1 MFDIT
6 EIKVKAGRGGDGA
19 ITFRREK
26 FVPFGGPDGGDG
38 GKGGDIIF
46 QADPAVMNLW
56 GFKKKQLYK
65 GDNGGAGAA
74 QKKHGRN
81 GDPLILKVPEGT
93 IVYEKNDEG
102 LDSLLGDLE
111 KEGDQVVVAHGGRGG
126 LGNVHFASST
136 NQTPRLAQ
144 SGEMGEE
151 KVVALELKLIAD
163 VGIIGYPNVGKSSLL
178 ALATAA
184 KPQIADYPFT
194 TREPIVGVVGVQYEN
209 FVLAEIPGLIDGAHL
224 GRGLGHD
231 FLRHSMRTRILI
243 HLVDGTAESPL
254 DNMINVN
261 NELAL
266 FDTQLALKPQIVVIN
281 KIDVPEVQERKNE
294 IKKAFREAGI
304 DVHFIS
310 AMTGEGI
317 PGLMKTINALLKESK
332 AQTPE
337 PAPRIFRPL
346 PRHKTVAISREGD
359 VFVISEPELER
370 IVSRVDMSD
379 PTIQGQILGQMTRL
393 HVDKALEKAG
403 IQRGNVIRCGN
414 SEWEW

>member
-6 EIKVKAGRGGDGA
+6 EIRVKAGRGGDGA

-38 GKGGDIIF
+38 GKGGDVII
-46 QADPAVMNLW
+46 QADPSVMNLW

-65 GDNGGAGAA
+65 GDNAGAGAA

-93 IVYEKNDEG
+93 VVYEKNKDG
-102 LDSLLGDLE
+102 LDDLLGDLE
-111 KEGDQVVVAHGGRGG
+111 HAGDQVVVAKGGRGG

-144 SGEMGEE
+144 SGEAGEE
-151 KVVALELKLIAD
+151 KVIALELKLIAD

-178 ALATAA
+178 SLATAA

-194 TREPIVGVVGVQYEN
+194 TKEPIVGVVGVEFEN
-209 FVLAEIPGLIDGAHL
+209 FVLAEIPGLIDGAHR

-243 HLVDGTAESPL
+243 HLIDGTAESPL
-254 DNMINVN
+254 DNMIKVN
-261 NELAL
+261 NELSL
-266 FDTQLALKPQIVVIN
+266 FDSSLARKPQIVVIN
-281 KIDVPEVQERKNE
+281 KVDLPAVRDKKKE
-294 IKKAFREAGI
+294 IAKTFREAGI

-310 AMTGEGI
+310 AVTGEGI
-317 PGLMKTINALLKESK
+317 AALMQTINNMLKASEILNRE
-332 AQTPE
+332 PE
-337 PAPRIFRPL
+337 PKVFRPL
-346 PRHKTVAISREGD
+346 PRHKQVAISRDGD
-359 VFVISEPELER
+359 VFVVSEPELER
-370 IVSRVDMSD
+370 IVSRVDMTDS
-379 PTIQGQILGQMTRL
+379 TIQGQVLGQMTRL

-403 IQRGNVIRCGN
+403 IKRGNVIRCGAA
-414 SEWEW
+414 EWEW

>member
-6 EIKVKAGRGGDGA
+6 EVKVKAGRGGDGA

-38 GKGGDIIF
+38 GKGGDVVIE
-46 QADPAVMNLW
+46 ADPSVMNLW

-93 IVYEKNDEG
+93 VVYEKNKDG
-102 LDSLLGDLE
+102 LDELLDDLE
-111 KEGDQVVVAHGGRGG
+111 NAGDRVIVAHGGRGG

-144 SGEMGEE
+144 SGETGEE
-151 KVVALELKLIAD
+151 KVIALELKLIAD

-194 TREPIVGVVGVQYEN
+194 TKEPIVGVVGVEFEN

-243 HLVDGTAESPL
+243 HLIDGTAESPL
-254 DNMINVN
+254 DNMIKVN
-261 NELAL
+261 NELSL
-266 FDTQLALKPQIVVIN
+266 FDSSLARKPQIVAIN
-281 KIDVPEVQERKNE
+281 KIDLPAVRDRKRE
-294 IKKAFREAGI
+294 IQKTFHEAGI
-304 DVHFIS
+304 DV
-310 AMTGEGI
+310 G
-317 PGLMKTINALLKESK
+317 
-332 AQTPE
+332 
-337 PAPRIFRPL
+337 
-346 PRHKTVAISREGD
+346 
-359 VFVISEPELER
+359 
-370 IVSRVDMSD
+370 
-379 PTIQGQILGQMTRL
+379 
-393 HVDKALEKAG
+393 
-403 IQRGNVIRCGN
+403 
-414 SEWEW
+414 

>member
-38 GKGGDIIF
+38 GKGGDVII

-93 IVYEKNDEG
+93 VVYEKSDDG

-111 KEGDQVVVAHGGRGG
+111 KDGDQVVVAHGGRGG

-184 KPQIADYPFT
+184 NYPFT
-194 TREPIVGVVGVQYEN
+194 TREPIVGVVGVEYEN

-254 DNMINVN
+254 DNMIKVN

-266 FDTQLALKPQIVVIN
+266 FDTQLARKPQIVVIN
-281 KIDVPEVQERKNE
+281 KIDLPEVQERKSE
-294 IKKAFREAGI
+294 IKKAFREADI

-310 AMTGEGI
+310 AVTGEGI
-317 PGLMKTINALLKESK
+317 PGLMKTINTLLKESK
-332 AQTPE
+332 AQAPE

-346 PRHKTVAISREGD
+346 PRHKTVSISREGD

-379 PTIQGQILGQMTRL
+379 STIQGQILGQMTRL
-393 HVDKALEKAG
+393 HIDKALEKAG

>member
-1 MFDIT
+1 
-6 EIKVKAGRGGDGA
+6 
-19 ITFRREK
+19 
-26 FVPFGGPDGGDG
+26 
-38 GKGGDIIF
+38 
-46 QADPAVMNLW
+46 
-56 GFKKKQLYK
+56 
-65 GDNGGAGAA
+65 
-74 QKKHGRN
+74 
-81 GDPLILKVPEGT
+81 
-93 IVYEKNDEG
+93 
-102 LDSLLGDLE
+102 
-111 KEGDQVVVAHGGRGG
+111 
-126 LGNVHFASST
+126 
-136 NQTPRLAQ
+136 
-144 SGEMGEE
+144 
-151 KVVALELKLIAD
+151 
-163 VGIIGYPNVGKSSLL
+163 
-178 ALATAA
+178 
-184 KPQIADYPFT
+184 
-194 TREPIVGVVGVQYEN
+194 
-209 FVLAEIPGLIDGAHL
+209 
-224 GRGLGHD
+224 
-231 FLRHSMRTRILI
+231 MRTRILI

>member
-38 GKGGDIIF
+38 GKGGDVII

-93 IVYEKNDEG
+93 VVYEKSDDG

-111 KEGDQVVVAHGGRGG
+111 KDGDQVVVAHGGRGG

-194 TREPIVGVVGVQYEN
+194 TREPIVGVVGVEYEN

-254 DNMINVN
+254 DNMIKVN

-266 FDTQLALKPQIVVIN
+266 FDTQLTRKPQIVVIN
-281 KIDVPEVQERKNE
+281 KIDLPEVQERKSE
-294 IKKAFREAGI
+294 IKKAFREADI

-310 AMTGEGI
+310 AVTGEGI
-317 PGLMKTINALLKESK
+317 PGLMKTINTLLKESK
-332 AQTPE
+332 AQAPE

-346 PRHKTVAISREGD
+346 PRHKTVSISREGD

-379 PTIQGQILGQMTRL
+379 STIQGQILGQMTRL
-393 HVDKALEKAG
+393 HIDKALEKAG
-403 IQRGNVIRCGN
+403 IQRGTVIRCGN

>member
-6 EIKVKAGRGGDGA
+6 EIKVLAGRGGDGA

-38 GKGGDIIF
+38 GKGGDIII

-93 IVYEKNDEG
+93 IVYEKNSSGTDE
-102 LDSLLGDLE
+102 LLGDLE
-111 KEGDQVVVAHGGRGG
+111 KEGDQVIAAHGGRGG

-144 SGEMGEE
+144 SGENGQE
-151 KVVALELKLIAD
+151 KILALELKLIAD

-178 ALATAA
+178 SLATAA
-184 KPQIADYPFT
+184 KPEIANYPFT
-194 TREPIVGVVGVQYEN
+194 TREPIVGVVGVRYEN

-231 FLRHSMRTRILI
+231 FLRHSMRTRLLI
-243 HLVDGTAESPL
+243 HLIDGTAESPL
-254 DNMINVN
+254 DNMIKVN
-261 NELAL
+261 NELSL
-266 FDTQLALKPQIVVIN
+266 FDSQLARKPQIVVIN
-281 KIDVPEVQERKNE
+281 KIDLPEIQDKKKE
-294 IKKAFREAGI
+294 IKKSFREADI

-310 AMTGEGI
+310 ALSGEGI
-317 PGLMKTINALLKESK
+317 PELMKTVNDLLKASEILN
-332 AQTPE
+332 QE
-337 PAPRIFRPL
+337 PAPRVFHPL
-346 PRHKTVAISREGD
+346 PRHKQVTITREDD
-359 VFVISEPELER
+359 VFVVSEPELER

-379 PTIQGQILGQMTRL
+379 PTIQGQVLGQMVRL
-393 HVDKALEKAG
+393 HVDKALENAG
-403 IQRGNVIRCGN
+403 IKRGNVIRCGA

>member
-6 EIKVKAGRGGDGA
+6 EIKVKAGRGGDGG

-194 TREPIVGVVGVQYEN
+194 TREPIVGVVGVEYEN

>member
-6 EIKVKAGRGGDGA
+6 EIKVLAGRGGDGA

-38 GKGGDIIF
+38 GKGGDIIM
-46 QADPAVMNLW
+46 QADPSVMNLW
-56 GFKKKQLYK
+56 GFKKKRLYK
-65 GDNGGAGAA
+65 GDNAGAGAA

-81 GDPLILKVPEGT
+81 GDPLVLKVPEGT
-93 IVYEKNDEG
+93 VVYEKNKDG
-102 LDSLLGDLE
+102 LDDLLGDLASA
-111 KEGDQVVVAHGGRGG
+111 GDRVIVAHGGRGG

-144 SGEMGEE
+144 SGEVGEE
-151 KVVALELKLIAD
+151 KVIPLELKLIAD

-194 TREPIVGVVGVQYEN
+194 TREPIVGVVGIEFEN

-231 FLRHSMRTRILI
+231 FLRHSMRTRVLLHLI
-243 HLVDGTAESPL
+243 DGTAESPL
-254 DNMINVN
+254 DNMIKVN
-261 NELAL
+261 NELSL
-266 FDTQLALKPQIVVIN
+266 FDSSLARKPQIVAIN
-281 KIDVPEVQERKNE
+281 KIDLPVVREKKKE
-294 IKKAFREAGI
+294 IQKTFREAAI

-310 AMTGEGI
+310 AVTGEGI
-317 PGLMKTINALLKESK
+317 SELMQTVNNLLKESEILDRE
-332 AQTPE
+332 PE
-337 PAPRIFRPL
+337 PKVFRPL
-346 PRHKTVAISREGD
+346 PRHKQVSISKDGD
-359 VFVISEPELER
+359 VFVVSEPELER
-370 IVSRVDMSD
+370 IVSRVDMTD
-379 PTIQGQILGQMTRL
+379 PTIQGQVLGQMTRL

-403 IQRGNVIRCGN
+403 IKRGDVIRCGAA
-414 SEWEW
+414 EWEW

>member
-6 EIKVKAGRGGDGA
+6 EIKVLAGRGGDGA

-38 GKGGDIIF
+38 GKGGDVIIE
-46 QADPAVMNLW
+46 ADPSVMNLW

-65 GDNGGAGAA
+65 GDNAGAGAA

-93 IVYEKNDEG
+93 VVYAKDKDG
-102 LDSLLGDLE
+102 LDDLLGDLE
-111 KEGDQVVVAHGGRGG
+111 NAGDQVIVARGGRGG

-144 SGEMGEE
+144 SGEAGEE
-151 KVVALELKLIAD
+151 KVIALELKLIAD

-178 ALATAA
+178 SLATAA

-194 TREPIVGVVGVQYEN
+194 TREPIVGVVGVEFEN

-243 HLVDGTAESPL
+243 HLIDGTAESPL
-254 DNMINVN
+254 DNMIKVN
-261 NELAL
+261 NELSL
-266 FDTQLALKPQIVVIN
+266 FDSSLARKPQIVVIN
-281 KIDVPEVQERKNE
+281 KIDLPAVQDKKKE
-294 IKKAFREAGI
+294 IKKAFKEADI
-304 DVHFIS
+304 NVHFIS
-310 AMTGEGI
+310 AFTGEGI
-317 PGLMKTINALLKESK
+317 SELMQTVNDLLKESK
-332 AQTPE
+332 ILMQE
-337 PAPRIFRPL
+337 PAPKVFHPL
-346 PRHKTVAISREGD
+346 PRHKQVSISKDGD
-359 VFVISEPELER
+359 IFVISEPELER
-370 IVSRVDMSD
+370 IVSRVDMED
-379 PTIQGQILGQMTRL
+379 PTIQGQVLGQMTRL
-393 HVDKALEKAG
+393 HIDKALEKAG
-403 IQRGNVIRCGN
+403 IKRGNVIRCGN

>member
-74 QKKHGRN
+74 QKKHGRT

-281 KIDVPEVQERKNE
+281 KIDFPEVQERKTE

>member
-6 EIKVKAGRGGDGA
+6 EIKVLAGRGGDGA

-38 GKGGDIIF
+38 GKGGDVIIE
-46 QADPAVMNLW
+46 ADPAVMNLW

-65 GDNGGAGAA
+65 GDNGGSGAA

-93 IVYEKNDEG
+93 VVYVKNVDG
-102 LDSLLGDLE
+102 FDDVLGDLE
-111 KEGDQVVVAHGGRGG
+111 SAGDQVIVAQGGRGG

-144 SGEMGEE
+144 SGENGEA
-151 KVVALELKLIAD
+151 KVISLELKLIAD

-178 ALATAA
+178 ALSSAA
-184 KPQIADYPFT
+184 KPEIANYPFT
-194 TREPIVGVVGVQYEN
+194 TKEPIVGVVGVNFEN

>member
-38 GKGGDIIF
+38 GKGGDVII
-46 QADPAVMNLW
+46 QADPSVMNLW

-65 GDNGGAGAA
+65 GDNAGAGAA

-93 IVYEKNDEG
+93 VVYEKNKDG
-102 LDSLLGDLE
+102 LDDLLGDLE
-111 KEGDQVVVAHGGRGG
+111 KQGEQVIVAHGGRGG

-144 SGEMGEE
+144 SGEAGEE
-151 KVVALELKLIAD
+151 KVIALELKLIAD

-178 ALATAA
+178 SLATAA

-194 TREPIVGVVGVQYEN
+194 TREPIVGVVGVEFEN

-231 FLRHSMRTRILI
+231 FLRHSMRTRVLLHLI
-243 HLVDGTAESPL
+243 DGTAESPL
-254 DNMINVN
+254 DNMIKVN
-261 NELAL
+261 NELSL
-266 FDTQLALKPQIVVIN
+266 FDSSLARKPQIVVIN
-281 KIDVPEVQERKNE
+281 KIDLPAAQDKKKE
-294 IKKAFREAGI
+294 IKNAFKEADI

-310 AMTGEGI
+310 ALTGEGI
-317 PGLMKTINALLKESK
+317 SELMQRINNLLKESEILM
-332 AQTPE
+332 QE
-337 PAPRIFRPL
+337 PAPKVFHPL
-346 PRHKTVAISREGD
+346 PRHKQVSISKDSE
-359 VFVISEPELER
+359 VFVVSEPELER
-370 IVSRVDMSD
+370 IVSRVDMTD
-379 PTIQGQILGQMTRL
+379 PTIQGQVLGQMTRL
-393 HVDKALEKAG
+393 HVDTALEKAG
-403 IQRGNVIRCGN
+403 IKRGNIIRCGAA
-414 SEWEW
+414 EWEW

>member
-194 TREPIVGVVGVQYEN
+194 TREPIVGVVGVEYEN

>member
-281 KIDVPEVQERKNE
+281 KIDLPEVQERKTE

>member
-38 GKGGDIIF
+38 GKGGDVII

-93 IVYEKNDEG
+93 VVYEKSDDG

-111 KEGDQVVVAHGGRGG
+111 KDGDQVVVAHGGRGG

-144 SGEMGEE
+144 SGEKGEE

-194 TREPIVGVVGVQYEN
+194 TREPIVGVVGVEYEN

-254 DNMINVN
+254 DNMIKVN

-266 FDTQLALKPQIVVIN
+266 FDTQLARKPQIVVIN
-281 KIDVPEVQERKNE
+281 KIDLPEVQERKSE
-294 IKKAFREAGI
+294 IKKAFREADI

-310 AMTGEGI
+310 AVTGEGI
-317 PGLMKTINALLKESK
+317 PGLMKTINTLLKESK
-332 AQTPE
+332 AQAPE

-346 PRHKTVAISREGD
+346 PRHKTVSISREGD

-379 PTIQGQILGQMTRL
+379 STIQGQILGQMTRL
-393 HVDKALEKAG
+393 HIDKALEKAG

>member
-6 EIKVKAGRGGDGA
+6 EIRVQAGRGGDGA

-38 GKGGDIIF
+38 GRGGDIIIE
-46 QADPAVMNLW
+46 ADPSVMNLW

-93 IVYEKNDEG
+93 IVYRKNEDG
-102 LDSLLGDLE
+102 LDDVLGDLE
-111 KEGDQVVVAHGGRGG
+111 NAGDQVIVAHGGRGG

-144 SGEMGEE
+144 AGENGETN
-151 KVVALELKLIAD
+151 VIALELKLIAD

-178 ALATAA
+178 ALSTAA
-184 KPQIADYPFT
+184 KPEIANYPFT
-194 TREPIVGVVGVQYEN
+194 TKEPIVGVVGVNYEN

-231 FLRHSMRTRILI
+231 FLRHSMRTRLLI
-243 HLVDGTAESPL
+243 HLIDGTAESPL
-254 DNMINVN
+254 DNMIKVN
-261 NELAL
+261 NVLSL
-266 FDTQLALKPQIVVIN
+266 FDSQLAKKQQIVVIN
-281 KIDVPEVQERKNE
+281 KIDLPEVQERRKE
-294 IKKAFREAGI
+294 IKESFREAGI

-317 PGLMKTINALLKESK
+317 PELMKKVNELLKASDILNR
-332 AQTPE
+332 E
-337 PAPRIFRPL
+337 PAAKVFRPL
-346 PRHKTVAISREGD
+346 PRHKQVSISKDGD
-359 VFVISEPELER
+359 VFVVSEPELER

-379 PTIQGQILGQMTRL
+379 PTIQGQVLGQMVRL
-393 HVDKALEKAG
+393 HVDKALENAG
-403 IQRGNVIRCGN
+403 IKRGDIIRCGAA
-414 SEWEW
+414 EWEW

>member
-1 MFDIT
+1 MFDLT

-38 GKGGDIIF
+38 GKGGDVII
-46 QADPAVMNLW
+46 QANSSVMNLW
-56 GFKKKQLYK
+56 GFKKKQLYR

-93 IVYEKNDEG
+93 IVYEKSNNGTD
-102 LDSLLGDLE
+102 DLLGDLE
-111 KEGDQVVVAHGGRGG
+111 KEGNQVVAAQGGKGG

-144 SGEMGEE
+144 SGEVGEE
-151 KVVALELKLIAD
+151 KVIALELKLIAD

-178 ALATAA
+178 SLATAA

-194 TREPIVGVVGVQYEN
+194 TREPIVGVVGVEFEN

-243 HLVDGTAESPL
+243 HLIDGTAESPL
-254 DNMINVN
+254 DNMIKVN
-261 NELAL
+261 NELSL
-266 FDTQLALKPQIVVIN
+266 FDSQLARKPQIVVIN
-281 KIDVPEVQERKNE
+281 KVDLPSVQEKKNE
-294 IKKAFREAGI
+294 IKKAFLEAGI
-304 DVHFIS
+304 EVHFIS
-310 AMTGEGI
+310 AVTGQGI
-317 PGLMKTINALLKESK
+317 PGLMQTINTLLKESEVRT
-332 AQTPE
+332 QE
-337 PAPRIFRPL
+337 PAPKIFHPL
-346 PRHKTVAISREGD
+346 PRHKQVSIRVEGD
-359 VFVISEPELER
+359 VFVVSEPELER

-379 PTIQGQILGQMTRL
+379 PTIQGQVLGQMVRL

-403 IQRGNVIRCGN
+403 IKRGNVIRCGA

>member
-194 TREPIVGVVGVQYEN
+194 TREPIVGVVGVEYEN

-359 VFVISEPELER
+359 MFVISEPELER

>member
-38 GKGGDIIF
+38 GKGGDVII

-93 IVYEKNDEG
+93 VVYEKSDDG

-111 KEGDQVVVAHGGRGG
+111 KDGDQVVVAHGGRGG

-194 TREPIVGVVGVQYEN
+194 TREPIVGVVGVEYEN

-254 DNMINVN
+254 DNMIKVN

-266 FDTQLALKPQIVVIN
+266 FDTQLARKPQIVVIN
-281 KIDVPEVQERKNE
+281 KIDLPEVQERKSE
-294 IKKAFREAGI
+294 IKKAFREADI

-310 AMTGEGI
+310 AVTGEGI
-317 PGLMKTINALLKESK
+317 PGLMKTINTLLKESK
-332 AQTPE
+332 AQAPE

-346 PRHKTVAISREGD
+346 PRHKTVSISREGD

-379 PTIQGQILGQMTRL
+379 STIQGQILGQMTRL
-393 HVDKALEKAG
+393 HIDKALEKAG

>member
-6 EIKVKAGRGGDGA
+6 EIKVLAGRGGDGA

-38 GKGGDIIF
+38 GKGGDIII

-93 IVYEKNDEG
+93 IVYEKSSSGTDE
-102 LDSLLGDLE
+102 LLGDLE
-111 KEGDQVVVAHGGRGG
+111 KEGEQVIVAHGGRGG

-136 NQTPRLAQ
+136 NQTHRLAQ
-144 SGEMGEE
+144 SGALGEE
-151 KVVALELKLIAD
+151 KVIALELKLIAD

-178 ALATAA
+178 SLATAA
-184 KPQIADYPFT
+184 KPEIANYPFT
-194 TREPIVGVVGVQYEN
+194 TREPIVGVVGVKYEN

-231 FLRHSMRTRILI
+231 FLRHSMRTRLLI
-243 HLVDGTAESPL
+243 HLIDGTAESPL

-261 NELAL
+261 NELSL
-266 FDTQLALKPQIVVIN
+266 FDSQLARKPQIVVIN
-281 KIDVPEVQERKNE
+281 KIDLPEVQDKKKE
-294 IKKAFREAGI
+294 IKKAFREADI

-310 AMTGEGI
+310 ALSGEGI
-317 PGLMKTINALLKESK
+317 PELMKTVNDLLKASEILN
-332 AQTPE
+332 QE
-337 PAPRIFRPL
+337 LAPRVFHPL
-346 PRHKTVAISREGD
+346 PRHKQVAITREGD
-359 VFVISEPELER
+359 VFVVSEPELER

-379 PTIQGQILGQMTRL
+379 PTIQGQVLGQMVRL
-393 HVDKALEKAG
+393 HVDKALENAG
-403 IQRGNVIRCGN
+403 IKRGNVIRCGAA
-414 SEWEW
+414 EWEW

>member
-38 GKGGDIIF
+38 GKGGDVIME
-46 QADPAVMNLW
+46 ADPAVMNLW
-56 GFKKKQLYK
+56 GFKKKQLYR

-93 IVYEKNDEG
+93 VVFEKNKEG
-102 LDSLLGDLE
+102 LDDLLGDLE
-111 KEGDQVVVAHGGRGG
+111 HAGDQVVVAKGGKGG

-144 SGEMGEE
+144 SGEAGEE
-151 KVVALELKLIAD
+151 KVIALELKLIAD

-178 ALATAA
+178 SLATAA

-194 TREPIVGVVGVQYEN
+194 TKEPIVGVVGVEFEN

-231 FLRHSMRTRILI
+231 FLRHSMRTRVLI
-243 HLVDGTAESPL
+243 HLIDGTAESPL
-254 DNMINVN
+254 DNMIKVN
-261 NELAL
+261 NELSL
-266 FDTQLALKPQIVVIN
+266 FDSSLARKPQIVVIN
-281 KIDVPEVQERKNE
+281 KIDLPAVQDKKKE
-294 IKKAFREAGI
+294 IKKSFKEAAI
-304 DVHFIS
+304 DIHFIS
-310 AMTGEGI
+310 AVTGEGI
-317 PGLMKTINALLKESK
+317 AELMQTINRLLKESEILN
-332 AQTPE
+332 QVPE
-337 PAPRIFRPL
+337 PKVFRPL
-346 PRHKTVAISREGD
+346 PRHKQVSISKEGE
-359 VFVISEPELER
+359 VFVVSEPELQR
-370 IVSRVDMSD
+370 IVSRVDMTD
-379 PTIQGQILGQMTRL
+379 PTIQGQVLGQMVRL
-393 HVDKALEKAG
+393 HVDKALENAG
-403 IQRGNVIRCGN
+403 IKRGNVIRCGAA
-414 SEWEW
+414 EWEW

>member
-38 GKGGDIIF
+38 GKGGDVII

-65 GDNGGAGAA
+65 GATGGAGAA

-93 IVYEKNDEG
+93 VVYEKSDDG

-111 KEGDQVVVAHGGRGG
+111 KDGDQVVVAHGGRGG

-194 TREPIVGVVGVQYEN
+194 TREPIVGVVGVEYEN

-254 DNMINVN
+254 DNMIKVN

-266 FDTQLALKPQIVVIN
+266 FDTQLARKPQIVVIN
-281 KIDVPEVQERKNE
+281 KIDLPEVQERKSE
-294 IKKAFREAGI
+294 IKKAFREADI

-310 AMTGEGI
+310 AVTGEGI
-317 PGLMKTINALLKESK
+317 PGLMKTINTLLKESK
-332 AQTPE
+332 AQAPE

-346 PRHKTVAISREGD
+346 PRHKTVSISREGD

-379 PTIQGQILGQMTRL
+379 STIQGQILGQMTRL
-393 HVDKALEKAG
+393 HIDKALEKAG